1 MPRWLPNSLRP
12 ELPDQ
17 THSNEGGHLFLRIQ
31 LLSLHLQMAGM
42 LLGGTSRR
50 HIYRLGRSVGTGVL
64 LREERLSPLSK
75 LAEQYTPT
83 SSVRKQEAALPWWSN
98 SYPSPQLSF
107 FFFLLFLL
115 FLGTLKSI
123 HLFRKFLL
131 KRGLFHGLGDIDLTF
146 KGLTGQMC
154 LLSMHHLWTI
164 CVIIRGEW

>member
-1 MPRWLPNSLRP
+1 MIPVVLIPVVLTRLSGSCGAKAAGTVPPPRTASPRGHSSCVLQPESQCLAGCLKSLRP

-42 LLGGTSRR
+42 LLGGTSRG
-50 HIYRLGRSVGTGVL
+50 HICRLRRSVGTGVL

-83 SSVRKQEAALPWWSN
+83 SSVRKQEAALPSWSN

-107 FFFLLFLL
+107 FFFFT
-115 FLGTLKSI
+115 FS
-123 HLFRKFLL
+123 FVP
-131 KRGLFHGLGDIDLTF
+131 GDT
-146 KGLTGQMC
+146 
-154 LLSMHHLWTI
+154 
-164 CVIIRGEW
+164 